1 VLPRFLILVKV
12 NEKVMAK
19 LKVVLHPKRR
29 NGENIYRLALRVTA
43 YRRRSYL
50 YLGYNIN
57 PEDWSEEGEKV
68 KKSHPKH
75 TQLNRLIRKKYDQID
90 DVIFESGSN
99 SKKLTAQQ
107 ILDAVRDNR
116 KNNSFFELAN
126 EHVEELFKSNKYNRA
141 ISDRGIVKRIS
152 EFTNGKELSFQE
164 IDELMLKRLKTF
176 LKIKKNISE
185 RTVMNYYVFIRLL
198 FNRAISR
205 SIIDQNIYP
214 FGRGKILI
222 KYPQS
227 IKIGLNEEEI
237 LRMEGLDL
245 QEKSII
251 WHTRNVFLFSFYL
264 AGIRITDVL
273 NMRWSDIVEDRLIY
287 KMSKNNKID
296 SLKLP
301 IKVLSILEFYKEDQK
316 SYSDFIFP
324 ELKKLGNKEI
334 SAKCGA
340 IKSAIKRF
348 NNNLEEIAN
357 LANINKKITN
367 HIARHS
373 FGNIAGDKVS
383 PQMLQKLYRHSSLST
398 TMGYQANFIHKSS
411 DSALDSVINF

>member
-1 VLPRFLILVKV
+1 MLPRFLILVSV
-12 NEKVMAK
+12 NENVMAK
-19 LKVVLHPKRR
+19 LKVVLHPKKTK
-29 NGENIYRLALRVTA
+29 GENVFRLAFRVTA

-50 YLGYNIN
+50 YLGYNID

-75 TQLNRLIRKKYDQID
+75 AQLNRLIRKKFDQID
-90 DVIFESGSN
+90 DIIFETGSIG
-99 SKKLTAQQ
+99 KKLTAKQ
-107 ILDAVRDNR
+107 ILDSVRDKR

-126 EHVEELFKSNKYNRA
+126 EHVDDLFKSNKYNRA
-141 ISDRGIVKRIS
+141 ISDRGKVRRIS
-152 EFTNGKELSFQE
+152 EFTKGRELSFQE
-164 IDELMLKRLKTF
+164 IDESMLKRLKTF
-176 LKIKKNISE
+176 LKIQRNISE
-185 RTVMNYYVFIRLL
+185 RSVMNYYVFIRLL

-205 SIIDQNIYP
+205 GIIDQNLYP

-237 LRMEGLDL
+237 LKIEELSL
-245 QEKSII
+245 EENSII

-273 NMRWSDIVEDRLIY
+273 NMKWNDIVEDRLFY

-301 IKVLSILEFYKEDQK
+301 NKVLTILEFYRKDQN

-324 ELKKLGNKEI
+324 ELKEVGDKEVP
-334 SAKCGA
+334 AKYGA

-348 NNNLEEIAN
+348 NNNLAKIAE
-357 LANINKKITN
+357 LAKINKKITN

-411 DSALDSVINF
+411 DAALDSVINF

>member
-1 VLPRFLILVKV
+1 
-12 NEKVMAK
+12 MAK
-19 LKVVLHPKRR
+19 LKVVLHPKKS
-29 NGENIYRLALRVTA
+29 NGENVYRLAFRVTA

-57 PEDWSEEGEKV
+57 PEDWSEEGEKI

-90 DVIFESGSN
+90 DIIFEAGSN
-99 SKKLTAQQ
+99 GKKLTAKQ

-116 KNNSFFELAN
+116 KNNSFFDLAN
-126 EHVEELFKSNKYNRA
+126 EHVEDLVKANKYNRA
-141 ISDRGIVKRIS
+141 ISDRAIVKRIS
-152 EFTNGKELSFQE
+152 EFTNGRELSFEE

-176 LKIKKNISE
+176 LKIQKNISE

-237 LRMEGLDL
+237 LRIEGLVLKED
-245 QEKSII
+245 SII

-273 NMRWSDIVEDRLIY
+273 NMKWSDMVEDRLFY

-301 IKVLSILEFYKEDQK
+301 MKVLSILEFYKEDQK

-324 ELKKLGNKEI
+324 ELKKVGNKEI
-334 SAKCGA
+334 PAKYGA

-348 NNNLEEIAN
+348 NNNLADIAK
-357 LANINKKITN
+357 LAKIDKKITN

-411 DSALDSVINF
+411 DAALDSVINF